1 MCAASVVFF
10 FSVDSNS
17 LLGLSSPT
25 LTGEINNKMLGKNQY
40 LLLPHI
46 PSSRDNN
53 RIDSSNNITATS
65 NETSSPSSSETIMD
79 TATQSSSLNQNF
91 LMEGEHQEQLENQ
104 IAIIDENDESYFQIF
119 NQPLRFSTENN
130 TEVIAQVGT
139 TAHLPCMIHNIGE
152 GVVSWQWRSFFGIKN
167 WLKFQFVRYLGYVEK
182 DTIFSPSVSSPTTVT
197 IDSVRCI
204 WKIQKWARSGCSTN
218 ENSM

>member
-152 GVVSWQWRSFFGIKN
+152 GVVSWQRRSFFGKKLIEIPICQVSWIRRKGHHLLTVGLITYNSDDRFSAMHLKN
-167 WLKFQFVRYLGYVEK
+167 SE
-182 DTIFSPSVSSPTTVT
+182 VSTLRLF
-197 IDSVRCI
+197 D
-204 WKIQKWARSGCSTN
+204 
-218 ENSM
+218 